1 MIRINRRCG
10 QSTSCDECE
19 KRPPLFDVKIGRTT
33 FALCRQCLQEVK
45 ERAFAALKNYRI
57 FLRDK
62 FQFKR
67 VAAK

>member
-1 MIRINRRCG
+1 MIKVNRRYG
-10 QSTSCDECE
+10 QSTTCDECE
-19 KRPPLFDVKIGRTT
+19 KRPPIFEFKVRSTV
-33 FALCRQCLQEVK
+33 FALCKECLK
-45 ERAFAALKNYRI
+45 EIKEKAFAALKSYRI